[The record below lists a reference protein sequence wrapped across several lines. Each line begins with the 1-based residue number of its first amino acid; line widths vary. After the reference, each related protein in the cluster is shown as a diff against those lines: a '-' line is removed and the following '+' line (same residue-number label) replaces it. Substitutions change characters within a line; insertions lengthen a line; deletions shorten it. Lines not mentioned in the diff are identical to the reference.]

1 MKKII
6 VSLGLLLVCVNSLYA
21 QCDSAE
27 IERIDEIRR
36 MVANSLIDASSV
48 EAMLDDGT
56 ELMAFYVDAKLVKMS
71 VSGDTSDEIYFEDG
85 QVVNYEVSVNLFG
98 QEVLLQHYFKDGML
112 MCSEESIN
120 GEQFERDEEMEKE
133 LNEK

>member
-56 ELMAFYVDAKLVKMS
+56 ELMAFYVDAK
-71 VSGDTSDEIYFEDG
+71 TFE
-85 QVVNYEVSVNLFG
+85 
-98 QEVLLQHYFKDGML
+98 
-112 MCSEESIN
+112 
-120 GEQFERDEEMEKE
+120 
-133 LNEK
+133 